1 MKRCIVLLSVLLL
14 SGYAQAEEIHLD
26 ATEPIEKNINLE
38 TPDKNV
44 MESSPQK
51 LKNCGFVWQNSIAPV
66 NGLKYNSQILI
77 EKPKPQEANDSKD
90 SKDSTPQQPMY
101 YEGQQQTDSTM
112 P

>member
-1 MKRCIVLLSVLLL
+1 MKKSIALFIVLLI
-14 SGYAQAEEIHLD
+14 SGYVQAEEIHLD

-51 LKNCGFVWQNSIAPV
+51 LKNSGFVLQNSIAPV

-77 EKPKPQEANDSKD
+77 EKPQVKSDTTMNDEPEQ
-90 SKDSTPQQPMY
+90 TMY
-101 YEGQQQTDSTM
+101 YDGQTQTDSTM

>member
-1 MKRCIVLLSVLLL
+1 MKKSIALFMVLLI
-14 SGYAQAEEIHLD
+14 SGYVQAEEIHLD

-51 LKNCGFVWQNSIAPV
+51 LQNCGFVWQNSIAPV
-66 NGLKYNSQILI
+66 NGLKYNSQVLI
-77 EKPKPQEANDSKD
+77 EKTKPEANDSM
-90 SKDSTPQQPMY
+90 DSTPQQPMY

>member
-66 NGLKYNSQILI
+66 NGLKYNSQVLI
-77 EKPKPQEANDSKD
+77 EKTKPEANDSM
-90 SKDSTPQQPMY
+90 DSTQQPMY

>member
-1 MKRCIVLLSVLLL
+1 MKKCIVLFTILLV
-14 SGYAQAEEIHLD
+14 SGYVQAEEIHLD

-38 TPDKNV
+38 APDKNI

-77 EKPKPQEANDSKD
+77 EKPKQTQETNDSE
-90 SKDSTPQQPMY
+90 PQQPTY

>member
-1 MKRCIVLLSVLLL
+1 MKKSIVLFMVLLI
-14 SGYAQAEEIHLD
+14 SGYVQAEEIHLD

-51 LKNCGFVWQNSIAPV
+51 LKNSGFVLQNSIAPV
-66 NGLKYNSQILI
+66 NGLKYNSQVLI
-77 EKPKPQEANDSKD
+77 EKTKPEANDSM
-90 SKDSTPQQPMY
+90 DSTPQQPMY